1 MKSVNLKNDVVYV
14 PRNKRFPAVDFFI
27 RQNDKLLCF
36 QVTTSY
42 GDKKD
47 FSKKNYDEFLEQMN
61 FTKSELFL
69 IPLPNSPCKLNFKE
83 RNKLNYYIVRID
95 EQLDIKM
102 SK

>member
-27 RQNDKLLCF
+27 KQKEKLLCF

-42 GDKKD
+42 AEKKE
-47 FSKKNYDEFLEQMN
+47 FNKKNYDEFLKQMN
-61 FTKSELFL
+61 ITKSELLL
-69 IPLPNSPCKLNFKE
+69 IPLPNSPCMFSFKE
-83 RNKLNYYIVRID
+83 RSKLNYYIVRFND
-95 EQLDIKM
+95 QLDIKK